1 MPNQVIPITNLS
13 EFGLVED
20 TPNVS
25 LPPNAFSDLNNVRLR
40 DGAVRKMPGR
50 GDITHAG
57 RSFSTPIRYYIYWQS
72 PSGIQQIYVLSNMI
86 HVYRE
91 GANNPVASL
100 AISDRP
106 TWQHTFFNGGFHVI
120 LNNGVDTPV
129 YIEDGSATI
138 NELPGWA
145 SYLTQEVAMDFVYD
159 GQPGNLEVTDPRFV
173 PNATLR
179 ITVTPRN
186 VGQPIVTD
194 VLTINPLGT
203 GFTPDGT
210 TANLGTA
217 TISGTTITFIPA
229 ASIGGAS
236 IRISI
241 VGSLATTVTA
251 GVIRSYGNLL
261 VAGNLVETNADGE
274 TRMLTGVVRT
284 SDVAAP
290 GNIPMNWNPFAIGVS
305 TADEF
310 VLAATGIIQDMV
322 ELQGVLYIYTDTSI
336 HAIQQTQSP
345 VVPFQISPVTDSYG
359 ADNVDAVIEVDG
371 KHIVFGS
378 DDVYMFS
385 GHPGSIQSIAEGRV
399 RQYFRSATN
408 IKITRFNRWDEL
420 WFWSLTSPEIYIWNY
435 RANIWYKRSVPTGF
449 AGLSSTPNNLAFIEF
464 DTDNTDAV
472 YFLEDQ
478 SENITYIAGAYIERK
493 RLALTPEFDTEELAS
508 MALLVDGGDTV
519 TINVQGTNAP
529 GELLPDGIMSNLK
542 TFTIET
548 EYKQDIRVHGRF
560 LNYRLTHDFTSN
572 MNLAGMQF
580 DVKKG
585 GTR

>member
-1 MPNQVIPITNLS
+1 
-13 EFGLVED
+13 
-20 TPNVS
+20 
-25 LPPNAFSDLNNVRLR
+25 
-40 DGAVRKMPGR
+40 
-50 GDITHAG
+50 
-57 RSFSTPIRYYIYWQS
+57 
-72 PSGIQQIYVLSNMI
+72 
-86 HVYRE
+86 
-91 GANNPVASL
+91 
-100 AISDRP
+100 
-106 TWQHTFFNGGFHVI
+106 
-120 LNNGVDTPV
+120 
-129 YIEDGSATI
+129 
-138 NELPGWA
+138 
-145 SYLTQEVAMDFVYD
+145 
-159 GQPGNLEVTDPRFV
+159 
-173 PNATLR
+173 
-179 ITVTPRN
+179 
-186 VGQPIVTD
+186 
-194 VLTINPLGT
+194 
-203 GFTPDGT
+203 
-210 TANLGTA
+210 
-217 TISGTTITFIPA
+217 
-229 ASIGGAS
+229 
-236 IRISI
+236 
-241 VGSLATTVTA
+241 
-251 GVIRSYGNLL
+251 
-261 VAGNLVETNADGE
+261 
-274 TRMLTGVVRT
+274 
-284 SDVAAP
+284 
-290 GNIPMNWNPFAIGVS
+290 
-305 TADEF
+305 
-310 VLAATGIIQDMV
+310 
-322 ELQGVLYIYTDTSI
+322 
-336 HAIQQTQSP
+336 
-345 VVPFQISPVTDSYG
+345 
-359 ADNVDAVIEVDG
+359 
-371 KHIVFGS
+371 
-378 DDVYMFS
+378 MFS

-508 MALLVDGGDTV
+508 MALLADGGDTV